1 MLKAILIII
10 YRDLLRFWRMKLRSV
25 ATMVL
30 PVIWLGLFGPSL
42 AAAFQGARAFGSL
55 NYLTFLFPGALA
67 SNLVFSSIGSATS
80 IVAEREFGF
89 LKEVL
94 VAPVSRLSIA
104 IGKTV
109 SGAIIATLSTI
120 PMLAAAPLFG
130 VPVTLRTVIVL
141 IPTMFFV
148 AASVAGFGVLV
159 GSRLKSVESAQLVFQ
174 FLLFPLLFL
183 SGSFAPIT
191 DIPPWLQVLTALN
204 PVTYGVDL
212 LRRITFQLL
221 GLSQDTIQSLVVSY
235 HGTALTVHIDIAL
248 LSLFAVCTITAGVFA
263 FAKRE

>member
-1 MLKAILIII
+1 MLKAIVIIV

-30 PVIWLGLFGPSL
+30 PVVWLGLFGPSL
-42 AAAFQGARAFGSL
+42 AAAFQGAQVFGSVS
-55 NYLTFLFPGALA
+55 YLTFLFPGALA

-109 SGAIIATLSTI
+109 AGAVIATLSTL
-120 PMLAAAPLFG
+120 PMLLIGPVLG
-130 VPVTLRTVIVL
+130 VPITPIVAL
-141 IPTMFFV
+141 LLMPVMFFV
-148 AASVAGFGVLV
+148 AASVSGFGVV
-159 GSRLKSVESAQLVFQ
+159 IGSRLKSVESAQLVFQ

-183 SGSFAPIT
+183 SGSFAPIS

-204 PVTYGVDL
+204 PVTYCVDL
-212 LRRITFQLL
+212 LRRVTFQALDI
-221 GLSQDTIQSLVVSY
+221 SHEVIESLVASF
-235 HGTALTVHIDIAL
+235 HGKSLSIHIDIAI
-248 LSLFAVCTITAGVFA
+248 LSLFALVTITAGVFA
-263 FAKRE
+263 FARRD